1 MTTTKTAHSAGT
13 TSDVVSNDDV
23 LDTANERAK
32 GILATSRYEAFRL
45 VTDARTEAETIIEEA
60 RSEAAGIVKAA
71 EMTATSKIEDAE
83 AHATEIIEA
92 AERQASQ
99 PTTTTLPQADSGT
112 GSLEAEHRQLSE
124 RVSSLR
130 VLADQLERRFAALA
144 ATSSNGGEPADA
156 PQARRVTTL
165 DYSPSVPP
173 PSSDVE
179 PIIEPPPAEEDPVRG
194 SFYSR
199 RSANLPRIG
208 EAGGKSALEMTRSI
222 RRRLEN
228 D

>member
-13 TSDVVSNDDV
+13 TNDVVSNDAV

-83 AHATEIIEA
+83 THATEIIEA

-99 PTTTTLPQADSGT
+99 PTTTLPPSDSGT

-156 PQARRVTTL
+156 PRAQRVTTL

-173 PSSDVE
+173 PSSDAE
-179 PIIEPPPAEEDPVRG
+179 PSIEPPPVEEAPERG